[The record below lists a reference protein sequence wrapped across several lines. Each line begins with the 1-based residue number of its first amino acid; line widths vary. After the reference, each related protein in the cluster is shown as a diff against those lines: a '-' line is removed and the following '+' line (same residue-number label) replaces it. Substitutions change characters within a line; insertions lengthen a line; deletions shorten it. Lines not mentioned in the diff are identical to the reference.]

1 MPKIESG
8 KRDDGENDSK
18 DLFEDELEEAL
29 CVFKSGGA
37 NSDILKENDAQI
49 LFYIDLDNEEI
60 IDKEKVNK
68 IKAEGVVDEDDE
80 IKGEVHPMLF
90 NQYPLCKNHSLFLLF
105 AEEGLPQ
112 VLSDELL
119 VLMLQLF
126 KISNDPKLRIGYNS
140 MGADCIINNLH
151 FHLLTTDQLFGKDVE
166 MFPIEAAEKAL
177 FFKSNLKHKS
187 ADEINM
193 YNCGVR
199 FGEVQGW
206 PL

>member
-1 MPKIESG
+1 
-8 KRDDGENDSK
+8 
-18 DLFEDELEEAL
+18 
-29 CVFKSGGA
+29 
-37 NSDILKENDAQI
+37 
-49 LFYIDLDNEEI
+49 
-60 IDKEKVNK
+60 
-68 IKAEGVVDEDDE
+68 
-80 IKGEVHPMLF
+80 MLF
-90 NQYPLCKNHSLFLLF
+90 NQYPLCRDHSLFLLF

-151 FHLLTTDQLFGKDVE
+151 FHLLKTDQLFGADVE
-166 MFPIEAAEKAL
+166 MFPIEAADKAL

-187 ADEINM
+187 DDEINM

-206 PL
+206 PLQTLLISPDIIDDTASLEDA